1 MIIVLNYFFV
11 GGVGLTQQQMSNL
24 QNQIIIQKAK
34 EMGIVCTPLL
44 ADCEDFLEL
53 SYKDKTVIIN
63 KSRSHQL
70 LLISGLLA
78 QNKEATNKLLARN
91 KLPITD
97 TIIVEEIGEQAIQF
111 LANNK
116 TVVVKP
122 INAKCSLGVTIGIKT
137 LEQLEQAAIVAKQY
151 SQKIMI
157 QKYVL
162 GHDYR
167 VLVIDGEM
175 IGVLEYRSAFIEGD
189 GYSTIRQLIGVLNDK
204 QLKKNTV
211 EPESYQAIEAESID
225 LQTILQRNGF
235 TLDDVLVK
243 GQQVDLFLDD
253 NMLVTEF
260 YDVITDRTADI
271 CPENIDMAIRAAKAL
286 QIDVA
291 GIDIRCLHIDKPLD
305 QTNGV
310 ILEVNALPDMVDPS
324 NYFAKSTKNAVESY
338 LTYLL
343 DIEKEQ

>member
-1 MIIVLNYFFV
+1 M
-11 GGVGLTQQQMSNL
+11 TPQQMSNL

-34 EMGIVCTPLL
+34 EMGINCTPLL

-53 SYKDKTVIIN
+53 SYKGKTIIIN
-63 KSRSHQL
+63 KTRSHQL

-78 QNKEATNKLLARN
+78 QNKVATNKLLARN
-91 KLPITD
+91 RLPISD
-97 TIIVEEIGEQAIQF
+97 SIIVEEIGEKSIQF
-111 LANNK
+111 LTNYK
-116 TVVVKP
+116 KVVVKP
-122 INAKCSLGVTIGIKT
+122 VNAKCSLGVTIGIKT
-137 LEQLEQAAIVAKQY
+137 VKELEQAAVVAKEY
-151 SQKIMI
+151 SQKIII
-157 QKYVL
+157 QKYVP

-189 GYSTIRQLIGVLNDK
+189 GSSTIRQLISRLNAR
-204 QLKKNTV
+204 QLKKNTF
-211 EPESYQAIEAESID
+211 ERPYAYQGIESES
-225 LQTILQRNGF
+225 LVLKNILQKSGF
-235 TLDDVLVK
+235 TLEDVLIK
-243 GQQVDLFLDD
+243 GQQLDLFSDD

-271 CPENIDMAIRAAKAL
+271 CPENIDIAIRAAQAL

-305 QTNGV
+305 QSNGV

-324 NYFAKSTKNAVESY
+324 IYFEESTKNAAEAY

-343 DIEKEQ
+343 EIEKE

>member
-1 MIIVLNYFFV
+1 V
-11 GGVGLTQQQMSNL
+11 GGVGVTQQQISNL
-24 QNQIIIQKAK
+24 QNRIIIQKAK
-34 EMGIVCTPLL
+34 EMGIKCTPLL

-53 SYKDKTVIIN
+53 SYKDKTIIIN
-63 KSRSHQL
+63 KTRSHQL

-91 KLPITD
+91 QLPISD
-97 TIIVEEIGEQAIQF
+97 FIIVEDIGEQSIQF
-111 LANNK
+111 LASHE

-137 LEQLEQAAIVAKQY
+137 VEELEQAAIVAKEY
-151 SQKIMI
+151 SQKILI
-157 QKYVL
+157 QKYVP
-162 GHDYR
+162 GYDYR
-167 VLVIDGEM
+167 VLVIDGEL

-189 GYSTIRQLIGVLNDK
+189 GYSTIRQLIGHLNEK
-204 QLKKNTV
+204 QLKKNTL
-211 EPESYQAIEAESID
+211 EKPQSYQAIEPES
-225 LQTILQRNGF
+225 LGLKSILQRKGL
-235 TLDDVLVK
+235 TLEDVLVN
-243 GQQVDLFLDD
+243 GQQLDLFSDE

-260 YDVITDRTADI
+260 FDVITDRTADI
-271 CPENIDMAIRAAKAL
+271 CPENIEMAIRAAKAL

-324 NYFAKSTKNAVESY
+324 IYFKKSTKDAAESY

-343 DIEKEQ
+343 DIEKE